1 VFISVFAR
9 EMIIV
14 VPNWCVARRRRR
26 LPFPFTVG
34 YFGMLAG
41 RGMFLLL
48 SRDSEKN
55 NKQNGTMYYV
65 CRFIVIIPTR
75 NRNLSR
81 DRFEIRMG
89 RVIKGAFISQDLC
102 ESGPSLNG
110 NDALVSWSYNND
122 GNDGTTLASS

>member
-1 VFISVFAR
+1 
-9 EMIIV
+9 M
-14 VPNWCVARRRRR
+14 
-26 LPFPFTVG
+26 
-34 YFGMLAG
+34 
-41 RGMFLLL
+41 

-55 NKQNGTMYYV
+55 NKQNGTVYYA
-65 CRFIVIIPTR
+65 CLFIVIPTR

>member
-1 VFISVFAR
+1 
-9 EMIIV
+9 M
-14 VPNWCVARRRRR
+14 
-26 LPFPFTVG
+26 
-34 YFGMLAG
+34 
-41 RGMFLLL
+41 

-55 NKQNGTMYYV
+55 NKQNGTAYYV
-65 CRFIVIIPTR
+65 CRFIVMIPTR

-102 ESGPSLNG
+102 ESGSSSDNG
-110 NDALVSWSYNND
+110 NDALVSWSYNDD